1 MARYEAF
8 KDCAVARVLPP
19 ERAAVDVVRVAADSG
34 TAMRKVGLPET
45 NAFTTVDLVQRSEA
59 QSELPKDRRVGAL
72 VELVVTSAGGAP
84 LPEVTLDVSEPDG
97 LKRSV
102 RTSANGRALVPDVRP
117 GRNTAP
123 IILSENAAPQLD
135 TDAC

>member
-1 MARYEAF
+1 MAEPI
-8 KDCAVARVLPP
+8 V
-19 ERAAVDVVRVAADSG
+19 
-34 TAMRKVGLPET
+34 
-45 NAFTTVDLVQRSEA
+45 
-59 QSELPKDRRVGAL
+59 
-72 VELVVTSAGGAP
+72 LVVTSAGGAP
-84 LPEVTLDVSEPDG
+84 LPEVTLDVSEPEG

-123 IILSENAAPQLD
+123 IIRSENAAPQLD